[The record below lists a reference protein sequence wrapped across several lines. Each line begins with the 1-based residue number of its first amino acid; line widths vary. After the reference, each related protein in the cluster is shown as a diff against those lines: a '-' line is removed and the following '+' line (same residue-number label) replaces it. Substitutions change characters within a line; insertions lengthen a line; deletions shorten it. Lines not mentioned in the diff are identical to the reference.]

1 MAEPEEVIIEGAHA
15 ATEFAARLWRRHR
28 PGPPRVELAEVRPR
42 LELLVAAI
50 FGDSPPIVPAE
61 PAPQPSFIGRLAWR
75 IPRHLLDER
84 AHAST
89 DGARIRLPRALAAH
103 STAVGDPFGPRTA
116 VAMYRLLALEQAAR
130 VARGTPTALLEA
142 LSDAQA
148 RGVSADLIPAV
159 RDCFHLC
166 EAAAVDRWLATELPG
181 MTDALRAA
189 RRQAL
194 AERPAISVFTARERP
209 IELLLRA
216 LLEAL
221 PGTPAIDMP
230 DVRSPRDSA
239 AWATARA
246 EALATLPGRY
256 RGLPAVVLWGRAEP
270 LAPDA
275 LVRRHRHDAPAPE
288 PHLSP
293 ERVHRMRRRPRIRPS
308 PDDEDDGQPGM
319 WMIQLDDPQE
329 HAEDPMGLQRPADQ
343 DAEKDADE
351 LADSLAELP
360 EARLVTAP
368 GTPAEVLASD
378 DPPPRTALQP
388 EAVPQ
393 RVGIA
398 YPEWDHRIAAY
409 LPAHAIVRELAV
421 QRGDVRWL
429 EGVLRRHAREVD
441 QVRRRFERLRPQR
454 VRLGRQLD
462 GDDVDIAAYTAMHAD
477 VRAGRGSEDRL
488 YAQVRPARRDI
499 ATTLLVDVSGSTDGW
514 LSEQRRIIDVEKE
527 ALLLVCEAL
536 DALGDRYA
544 VMAFSGEGPRGV
556 SLFPVKRF
564 DERYGAQVRLRIAGL
579 EHDRYTR
586 MGAAL
591 RHATAH
597 LCRETARHRLLLLL
611 TDGKPNDVDVYEGRY
626 GVEDTRQ
633 AVVEARLQGV
643 QPFCLTVDR
652 EAPSYLPRMFGP
664 GSFAVLRRAHT
675 LPEALVDVVR
685 RLLRG

>member
-50 FGDSPPIVPAE
+50 FGDSPQIVAAE
-61 PAPQPSFIGRLAWR
+61 PAALPSFVGRLARR

-89 DGARIRLPRALAAH
+89 DGVRIRLPRSLAVPPMETGEPA
-103 STAVGDPFGPRTA
+103 GPHTT

-130 VARGTPTALLEA
+130 AARGAPTALLNA
-142 LSDAQA
+142 LADAQS
-148 RGVSADLIPAV
+148 RGVPAGLIPAV
-159 RDCFHLC
+159 RDCFHIC
-166 EAAAVDRWLATELPG
+166 EAAAVDRWLAAELPG

-194 AERPAISVFTARERP
+194 AERPVLSLFTPRERP

-216 LLEAL
+216 LLETP
-221 PGTPAIDMP
+221 PGTPAIGTP
-230 DVRSPRDSA
+230 EGKSA
-239 AWATARA
+239 RESAEWAIARA
-246 EALATLPGRY
+246 EALAPLPGRY

-270 LAPDA
+270 LVPDA
-275 LVRRHRHDAPAPE
+275 PVRGHRHDAPDRE
-288 PHLSP
+288 PQLSQ
-293 ERVHRMRRRPRIRPS
+293 ERVHKLRRRPRIRPS
-308 PDDEDDGQPGM
+308 PDDEDDGRPGM

-368 GTPAEVLASD
+368 GSPAEVLASD
-378 DPPPRTALQP
+378 DPPQRTPLQP

-409 LPAHAIVRELAV
+409 LPAHAIVRELPV
-421 QRGDVRWL
+421 QRGDARWL
-429 EGVLRRHAREVD
+429 ESVLRRHAREVE
-441 QVRRRFERLRPQR
+441 QVRRRFERLRSQR

-462 GDDVDIAAYTAMHAD
+462 GDDVDIEAYTTAHAD
-477 VRAGRGSEDRL
+477 IRAGRGSEDRL
-488 YAQVRPARRDI
+488 YAHVRPARRDI

-544 VMAFSGEGPRGV
+544 VSAFSGEGPKGV
-556 SLFPVKRF
+556 ALFPVKRF

-597 LCRETARHRLLLLL
+597 LCRETSRHRLLLLL

-652 EAPSYLPRMFGP
+652 EAPSYLPRVFGP

-675 LPEALVDVVR
+675 LPEALVEVVR
-685 RLLRG
+685 RLLEE

>member
-15 ATEFAARLWRRHR
+15 ATEFATRLWRRHR

-50 FGDSPPIVPAE
+50 FGDSPPIVSAE
-61 PAPQPSFIGRLAWR
+61 PPALPSFAGRLARR

-89 DGARIRLPRALAAH
+89 DGTRIHLPGSLAARSTDAGESSGPRAAI
-103 STAVGDPFGPRTA
+103 
-116 VAMYRLLALEQAAR
+116 AMYRLLAMEQAAR
-130 VARGTPTALLEA
+130 AARGTPAALREA
-142 LSDAQA
+142 LSDAQS
-148 RGVSADLIPAV
+148 RGVPANLLAAV

-166 EAAAVDRWLATELPG
+166 EAAAVDRWLTAELPG
-181 MTDALRAA
+181 LTDALRAA

-194 AERPAISVFTARERP
+194 AERPALSLLTPRERP

-216 LLEAL
+216 LLETPPHAL
-221 PGTPAIDMP
+221 AADMP
-230 DVRSPRDSA
+230 QGGSA
-239 AWATARA
+239 RESARWALART
-246 EALATLPGRY
+246 EALVPLPGRY

-270 LAPDA
+270 PAS
-275 LVRRHRHDAPAPE
+275 DAPARGRAHATPDPE
-288 PHLSP
+288 PQLAQ
-293 ERVHRMRRRPRIRPS
+293 ERVHKLRRRPRIRPS
-308 PDDEDDGQPGM
+308 PDDEDDGRPGM
-319 WMIQLDDPQE
+319 WMLQLDDPQE
-329 HAEDPMGLQRPADQ
+329 HAEDPMGLQRPADR

-368 GTPAEVLASD
+368 GPPAEVLTSD

-388 EAVPQ
+388 DTVPQ

-398 YPEWDHRIAAY
+398 YPEWDHRITAY
-409 LPAHAIVRELAV
+409 LPAHAVVREHRV
-421 QRGDVRWL
+421 QPGDARWL
-429 EGVLRRHAREVD
+429 EGVLRRHARDVE

-462 GDDVDIAAYTAMHAD
+462 GDDVDIAAYTQMHAD

-488 YAQVRPARRDI
+488 YAHVRPARRDI
-499 ATTLLVDVSGSTDGW
+499 ATMLLVDVSGSTDGW
-514 LSEQRRIIDVEKE
+514 LSDQRRIIDVEKE
-527 ALLLVCEAL
+527 ALLVVCEAL

-544 VMAFSGEGPRGV
+544 VSAFSGEGPKGV
-556 SLFPVKRF
+556 ALFPVKRF
-564 DERYGAQVRLRIAGL
+564 DERYGARVRLRIAGL

-591 RHATAH
+591 RHATAQ
-597 LCRETARHRLLLLL
+597 LGRETAQHRLLLLL

-652 EAPSYLPRMFGP
+652 EAPSYLPRVFGP

-675 LPEALVDVVR
+675 LPEALVEVVR